1 MSRPVT
7 LGLDGSRESVAAADW
22 AAREAELRGLPLRV
36 VHVWEPLPYPLPPHT
51 NAEVQ
56 RHWAERIPRE
66 ATEELAARH
75 PDLEISRDQLRGHP
89 AEVLPLVADESEL
102 LVLGSRGLKGLT
114 GFMVGSVGL
123 STAAHARRPVVLV
136 RAGEQAGDEH
146 RADAAGQASTAT
158 PYKDVVL
165 GLDLSNPSDELLEF
179 AFDTAARRGTRLRV
193 VHGWSLPLQ
202 GDLPDAA
209 AVREAETGE
218 RRSSE
223 LADILRTWRQ
233 KFPGVEVEAQA
244 VIGKPADHLLESG
257 CDASL
262 VVIGRRIRRSPV
274 GTHLGSVAH
283 AVLHHCSVPVAVV
296 PHD

>member
-7 LGLDGSRESVAAADW
+7 LGLDGSRESIAAADW

-36 VHVWEPLPYPLPPHT
+36 VHVWEPLPYPLPPSSGP
-51 NAEVQ
+51 EVQ

-66 ATEELAARH
+66 ATEELSARH
-75 PDLEISRDQLRGHP
+75 PDLEITRDQLRGHP
-89 AEVLPLVADESEL
+89 VEVLPLVADESEL

-114 GFMVGSVGL
+114 GFLVGSVGL

-146 RADAAGQASTAT
+146 RPDPAARTSAAT

-165 GLDLSNPSDELLEF
+165 GLDLSSPSDELLEF
-179 AFDTAARRGTRLRV
+179 AFDAAARRDTRLRV
-193 VHGWSLPLQ
+193 VHGWSVAPH
-202 GDLPDAA
+202 GDLPQSADL
-209 AVREAETGE
+209 EAELGE
-218 RRSSE
+218 RRSAQ

-262 VVIGRRIRRSPV
+262 VVIGRRIRRSPI
-274 GTHLGSVAH
+274 GTHLGAVAH